1 MQQEEILDSNTERER
16 KHIRAA
22 TGFLSGALL
31 FQGVLVYL
39 LQVVDRIGVWYIVCF
54 LAVFCLL
61 AVMVIGYLR
70 LFLITLRKLEKIWMR
85 YAFFTVLLVGVFVL
99 HGITAAG
106 CLADAVGGGR
116 MVTTTEYRV
125 YQQHLRFNDDGK
137 DVVLTLPEDVM
148 AQLRSMTNQEEL
160 ILTDDCLF
168 VHPDPVTV
176 KYYPR
181 IKVFLNINVSE

>member
-1 MQQEEILDSNTERER
+1 MQQEGILDSNTQREK

-22 TGFLSGALL
+22 TGFLSGALF

-39 LQVVDRIGVWYIVCF
+39 LQVVDRIGVRYIVCF
-54 LAVFCLL
+54 LVGFCLL

-85 YAFFTVLLVGVFVL
+85 YAFITVLLVGVFVL

-106 CLADAVGGGR
+106 ILADVLEGGR
-116 MVTTTEYRV
+116 MVTTTEYRW
-125 YQQHLRFNDDGK
+125 YQDQLRLNDDGK
-137 DVVLTLPEDVM
+137 DVVLTLPEETM
-148 AQLRSMTNQEEL
+148 TQLRSMSNQEEL

-168 VHPDPVTV
+168 VHPEPVTV

-181 IKVFLNINVSE
+181 LKVFLKISVSE